1 VRTAFEFAR
10 LLYALDPWADP
21 HGALLHL
28 DLLALKAGMGSW
40 LLEVYDWVAQ
50 GHERRQTERMGG
62 RMDPSVLP
70 GWAYARALALRMGE
84 DTQKD
89 NVSVALFFR
98 VPRDNEGMFRNIER
112 ARRR

>member
-1 VRTAFEFAR
+1 
-10 LLYALDPWADP
+10 
-21 HGALLHL
+21 
-28 DLLALKAGMGSW
+28 MGSW
-40 LLEVYDWVAQ
+40 LLEVYDWFAK
-50 GHERRQTERMGG
+50 GHERRQTERTGG

-84 DTQKD
+84 EDTQKD

-98 VPRDNEGMFRNIER
+98 VLRDNEGMFRNMER

>member
-10 LLYALDPWADP
+10 LLYALDPWTDP

-28 DLLALKAGMGSW
+28 DLLALKAGMGPW
-40 LLEVYDWVAQ
+40 LLEVYDWFAQ
-50 GHERRQTERMGG
+50 QRQRRGKVDG

-84 DTQKD
+84 DARKD
-89 NVSVALFFR
+89 GVSAVFFL
-98 VPRDNEGMFRNIER
+98 EMF
-112 ARRR
+112 